1 MANDHVLHT
10 PCDDQVGAWW
20 CAAMVS
26 TGFKVDVEGGF
37 RRYGAGPESTQALHL
52 RMAGTWSVM
61 PTLGKDAASVHQHRA
76 HHRVRCSGSSAHPR
90 QLKAAGHPLG
100 MLSMLIHFALQRCSI
115 RNDHQRMAHPYFCA
129 VRIADNTVGAVLANY
144 VERLAPR
151 YERQE
156 ALAMAR
162 IVFAERLGWDRARL
176 ELARSEPLSE
186 SELLKVY
193 LPIQRLAAGEP
204 LQYVMGKV
212 HFHGLDLAVAP
223 GVLIPRPETEELLER
238 IAASGIR
245 PQCIVDIGT
254 GSGAIALA
262 LKQVFPPA
270 RVIGMDVSSPALE
283 QARANGHR
291 TGLTVE
297 WMLADVLSAT
307 FSLPDACD
315 LVVSNPPYV
324 PLAERDSL
332 EDQVKDHEPALALF
346 VDDADVLLFF
356 RKIATAAAGRS
367 CTLWFESH
375 RDHAGAVADMLDH
388 AGWQQVVVHQDI
400 SGAPRFISA
409 WR

>member
-1 MANDHVLHT
+1 
-10 PCDDQVGAWW
+10 
-20 CAAMVS
+20 
-26 TGFKVDVEGGF
+26 
-37 RRYGAGPESTQALHL
+37 
-52 RMAGTWSVM
+52 
-61 PTLGKDAASVHQHRA
+61 
-76 HHRVRCSGSSAHPR
+76 
-90 QLKAAGHPLG
+90 
-100 MLSMLIHFALQRCSI
+100 MLSVLIHFALQRCSI

-144 VERLAPR
+144 VERLASR

-162 IVFAERLGWDRARL
+162 IVFAERLGWDRSRL
-176 ELARSEPLSE
+176 ELQRNDALSE

-193 LPIQRLAAGEP
+193 LPIARLEAGEP
-204 LQYVMGKV
+204 LQYILGHVR
-212 HFHGLDLAVAP
+212 FHGLELSVAP
-223 GVLIPRPETEELLER
+223 GVLIPRPETEELVER
-238 IAASGIR
+238 IAGSGIQPR
-245 PQCIVDIGT
+245 CIVDIGT

-262 LKQVFPPA
+262 LKQVFPAA
-270 RVIGMDVSSPALE
+270 RVIGMDVSSAALE
-283 QARANGHR
+283 QARANCLR

-297 WMLADVLSAT
+297 WIQADVLDPA
-307 FSLPDACD
+307 FRVPDGCD
-315 LVVSNPPYV
+315 LVVSNPPYI

-356 RKIATAAAGRS
+356 RKIAAAAAVRS

-375 RDHAGAVADMLDH
+375 RDHAGSVAALLDL

-409 WR
+409 MR